1 MELRYEFSE
10 EEFLNLCLKNLNREY
25 STVAED
31 LYEALCHFLNT
42 PNLIPVFDVKHR
54 YKQEFYD
61 EHLSLREYIN
71 RGRLT
76 LPYVEFELS
85 CSKDIDLEV
94 TEIYLPTF
102 IHLGSHKYGGG
113 ATQRYKIKNSK
124 LKTKNKSSTTLLSVE
139 FPHALLKKLNLL
151 VTPVELLL
159 PSKLGVWEW
168 RQTFYNKISGHSF
181 FCSCFKDAL
190 AKDKQ
195 GLPVKHP
202 HIKDALINQS
212 FRDSICHLCTEKNSD
227 LMFCHKMYG
236 SAFKVKYGAYIRK
249 YEIQEGIDEKEAENR
264 VRELKGVAR
273 IGERWINETLL
284 FNYIEVLFPQYV
296 VQREASPYWLERQRY
311 DVFIPELGLA
321 IEYQGQQHYVAVE
334 LFGGREGLQ
343 TTKQRDKEKL
353 QRSKDNGIDIIY
365 FNYKDNLTE
374 KLVHSRLRNYTR
386 DQ

>member
-296 VQREASPYWLERQRY
+296 VQREASPYWLESAYFGAFRS
-311 DVFIPELGLA
+311 VISGLSDHPFRFKPITDSA
-321 IEYQGQQHYVAVE
+321 IIRPLLA
-334 LFGGREGLQ
+334 
-343 TTKQRDKEKL
+343 
-353 QRSKDNGIDIIY
+353 
-365 FNYKDNLTE
+365 
-374 KLVHSRLRNYTR
+374 
-386 DQ
+386 

>member
-113 ATQRYKIKNSK
+113 ATQRYK
-124 LKTKNKSSTTLLSVE
+124 V
-139 FPHALLKKLNLL
+139 
-151 VTPVELLL
+151 
-159 PSKLGVWEW
+159 
-168 RQTFYNKISGHSF
+168 
-181 FCSCFKDAL
+181 
-190 AKDKQ
+190 
-195 GLPVKHP
+195 
-202 HIKDALINQS
+202 
-212 FRDSICHLCTEKNSD
+212 
-227 LMFCHKMYG
+227 
-236 SAFKVKYGAYIRK
+236 SA
-249 YEIQEGIDEKEAENR
+249 
-264 VRELKGVAR
+264 
-273 IGERWINETLL
+273 
-284 FNYIEVLFPQYV
+284 
-296 VQREASPYWLERQRY
+296 S
-311 DVFIPELGLA
+311 
-321 IEYQGQQHYVAVE
+321 
-334 LFGGREGLQ
+334 
-343 TTKQRDKEKL
+343 
-353 QRSKDNGIDIIY
+353 
-365 FNYKDNLTE
+365 
-374 KLVHSRLRNYTR
+374 
-386 DQ
+386 

>member
-374 KLVHSRLRNYTR
+374 KLVHSRLRNYLKEK
-386 DQ
+386 

>member
-31 LYEALCHFLNT
+31 LYETLRNFLNT
-42 PNLIPVFDVKHR
+42 PSLLSVFDVKHR

-94 TEIYLPTF
+94 TAINLPTF

-113 ATQRYKIKNSK
+113 VTQRYKIKNSK
-124 LKTKNKSSTTLLSVE
+124 LKTKSKSSINLLSVE
-139 FPHALLKKLNLL
+139 FPHALLKKLNSL
-151 VTPVELLL
+151 VTPVEFLL

-168 RQTFYNKISGHSF
+168 RQTFYNKISGHSY

-190 AKDKQ
+190 EKDEQ
-195 GLPVKHP
+195 GLTVIHP
-202 HIKDALINQS
+202 HIENALIKRS

-264 VRELKGVAR
+264 VRDLKGVAR

-284 FNYIEVLFPQYV
+284 FNYIQVLFPQYT

-311 DVFIPELGLA
+311 DIFIPELDLA

-334 LFGGREGLQ
+334 LFGGKEGLQ

-353 QRSKDNGIDIIY
+353 QRSKENGIDIIY

-374 KLVHSRLRNYTR
+374 KLVHSRLSNYLK
-386 DQ
+386 DK